1 MPKLFTKVSIA
12 LYVLVITGCAS
23 KPREVTASVPLVS
36 VSQEKPDKKEIP
48 AQYWYVLSDAKQ
60 IKLVHEKYQIKL
72 SELYTSALGVTC
84 RELTITEKEQ
94 QMKRRI
100 ACEIPFLNTDNIQ
113 DKAWFLEKEIIESS
127 SYVDL

>member
-1 MPKLFTKVSIA
+1 MPKLFAKISIA
-12 LYVLVITGCAS
+12 LCVLVITGCVS

-48 AQYWYVLSDAKQ
+48 AQYWYVLSDAQQ
-60 IKLVHEKYQIKL
+60 INLVHEKYQIKL

>member
-1 MPKLFTKVSIA
+1 MPKHFIKISIT
-12 LYVLVITGCAS
+12 LCVLVITGCSS

-36 VSQEKPDKKEIP
+36 VSQEKPNKKEIP
-48 AQYWYVLSDAKQ
+48 AQYWSVLSDAQQ

-72 SELYTSALGVTC
+72 SELYISALGVTC

-100 ACEIPFLNTDNIQ
+100 ACEIPFLDIDNIQ